1 MLILL
6 RKNISKVVILSAYS
20 DPDFCK
26 KNKKLSEKLNVIKTK
41 KLISYLLKKKYILFF
56 SQNLYLMEKLE
67 NIMKIINQNQLIS
80 MEDKKLEIEKYINK
94 NTKNFVF

>member
-26 KNKKLSEKLNVIKTK
+26 KNKELSERLNVIKTK
-41 KLISYLLKKKYILFF
+41 KLISYLIKKKYILFF
-56 SQNLYLMEKLE
+56 FLQNLYLMEKLE

-80 MEDKKLEIEKYINK
+80 MENK
-94 NTKNFVF
+94 S